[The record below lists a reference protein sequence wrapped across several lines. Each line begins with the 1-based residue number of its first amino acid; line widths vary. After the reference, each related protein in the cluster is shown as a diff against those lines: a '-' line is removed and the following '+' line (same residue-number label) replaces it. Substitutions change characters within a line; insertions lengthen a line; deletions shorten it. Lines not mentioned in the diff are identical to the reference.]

1 MEQLDAKFLEKVQKV
16 ATQQAAKK
24 TQEYINNHGE
34 GWPCGFA
41 WVSIPSDGRTKLGKL
56 LSQVGMVGKVWN
68 PSGNHTQDM
77 YAKEAG
83 AEAYA
88 EVLNANGIKAYVDT
102 RMD

>member
-1 MEQLDAKFLEKVQKV
+1 
-16 ATQQAAKK
+16 
-24 TQEYINNHGE
+24 
-34 GWPCGFA
+34 
-41 WVSIPSDGRTKLGKL
+41 
-56 LSQVGMVGKVWN
+56 MVGKVWN